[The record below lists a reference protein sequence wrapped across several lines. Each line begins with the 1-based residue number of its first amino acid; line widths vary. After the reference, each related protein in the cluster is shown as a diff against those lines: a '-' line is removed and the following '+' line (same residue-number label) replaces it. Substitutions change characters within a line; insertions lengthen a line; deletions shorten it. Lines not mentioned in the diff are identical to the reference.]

1 MNIKRLLNATK
12 FAQKIQEL
20 DKQIIEIEAQA
31 IKIANGEMEASF
43 SLNIQSKE
51 DKKKEQEEERTD
63 SKDLNSLIGY
73 HSMWFGGSF
82 TDAVNRARR
91 ESREPNSTIK
101 TYCIKSDINESETLN
116 ILSFILAAKIK
127 ERNQLFEALEQNGVK
142 F

>member
-43 SLNIQSKE
+43 SLNIQSKQ
-51 DKKKEQEEERTD
+51 DKKKEQEEERENNND
-63 SKDLNSLIGY
+63 SSNLIGY
-73 HSMWFGGSF
+73 YPTFFGGSF
-82 TDAVNRARR
+82 LEEFNRARR
-91 ESREPNSTIK
+91 GRREPNSTLR

-127 ERNQLFEALEQNGVK
+127 ERNQLIEALEQNGVK